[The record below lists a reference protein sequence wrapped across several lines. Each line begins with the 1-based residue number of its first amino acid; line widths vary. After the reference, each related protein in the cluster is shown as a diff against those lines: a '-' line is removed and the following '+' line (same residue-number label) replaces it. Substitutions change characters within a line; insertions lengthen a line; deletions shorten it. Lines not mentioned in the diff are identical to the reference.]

1 MNLNIRGEN
10 LEVTKALRDYVE
22 KKLGRLDKYFDTP
35 PHSANVTLSVVR
47 GQQNVEVTISLSG
60 LLLRAEERREDMYAS
75 IDLVV
80 DKLERQIRKHKTKIN
95 RKFVKAGGLR
105 NLFAENGAAVDA
117 VDAEDDGDDDDLSVV
132 RTKRFAMKP
141 MDVEEAILQ
150 MNLLGHN
157 FFVFANMDTNEINVV
172 YRRED
177 GRYGLIEPA
186 N

>member
-1 MNLNIRGEN
+1 MNLNIRGDKI
-10 LEVTKALRDYVE
+10 EVTQALRDYVE

-35 PHSANVTLSVVR
+35 PHAANVTLSVVR

-60 LLLRAEERREDMYAS
+60 VLLRAEERQEDMYAS

-80 DKLERQIRKHKTKIN
+80 DKLERQIRKHKTKVN
-95 RKFVKAGGLR
+95 RKFVKEGGLR
-105 NLFAENGAAVDA
+105 NLFVENGAAA
-117 VDAEDDGDDDDLSVV
+117 VAEEEDDDLQVV
-132 RTKRFAMKP
+132 RTKRFTMKP

-172 YRRED
+172 YRRDD
-177 GRYGLIEPA
+177 GKYGLIEPA